1 MSNRKRKDSW
11 DTTSSE
17 SRSRSLSNESK
28 SSWSSKSEGKSSYSS
43 FSSGTEVELRKSK
56 LGSNESLK
64 KSSKS
69 LRLHMT
75 GSNDSLASSQSNQST
90 CDNSDNFSFPT
101 KHLPLNVLRLL
112 SSVRESEINAGNLML
127 KYESNHKK
135 VFYFNL
141 ILF

>member
-17 SRSRSLSNESK
+17 SRSRSHSKDSK

-56 LGSNESLK
+56 LGSNESLN

-69 LRLHMT
+69 LRSHMT
-75 GSNDSLASSQSNQST
+75 ASNDSLASSQGIQST
-90 CDNSDNFSFPT
+90 WDNSDHFSFPT
-101 KHLPLNVLRLL
+101 EHLPLNVLRLL
-112 SSVRESEINAGNLML
+112 LSVRESEINARNLML
-127 KYESNHKK
+127 KYESNDKK
-135 VFYFNL
+135 VFYF
-141 ILF
+141 I